1 MAENASGQTDSAMQ
15 QTADNAQAAQGSK
28 PAAPL
33 ENMNMNDLLAAYE
46 DDLGITEENQ
56 AQESDFNEQSGA
68 TIAQEVNL
76 LKQVSE
82 QQM

>member
-1 MAENASGQTDSAMQ
+1 
-15 QTADNAQAAQGSK
+15 
-28 PAAPL
+28 
-33 ENMNMNDLLAAYE
+33 MNDLLAAYE

-56 AQESDFNEQSGA
+56 AQPDFNEQSGA

-82 QQM
+82 